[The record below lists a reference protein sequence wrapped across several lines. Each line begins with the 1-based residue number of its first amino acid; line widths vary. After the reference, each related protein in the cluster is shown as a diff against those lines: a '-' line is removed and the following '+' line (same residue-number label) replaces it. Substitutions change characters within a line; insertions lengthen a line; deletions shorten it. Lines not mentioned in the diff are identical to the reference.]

1 MYNFVSKRVI
11 NMWIVYSSPFLCTC
25 LGITFSAFCTFI
37 HVILSNSH
45 FMRYHNFQLC
55 ICDDCLY
62 YSKPSLCIFFYKR
75 KKNRSLFLGSC
86 YMKHMVMYKPS
97 NVIKR
102 TEMVITMPILK
113 YRPQL
118 IFTPF

>member
-11 NMWIVYSSPFLCTC
+11 NMWIVYNSPLLCTY
-25 LGITFSAFCTFI
+25 LGITFSGFFTFI
-37 HVILSNSH
+37 HLILSNSRS
-45 FMRYHNFQLC
+45 MRYHNFQLC

-62 YSKPSLCIFFYKR
+62 YSKPSLCIFSYKR
-75 KKNRSLFLGSC
+75 KKQEPFLGSC

-102 TEMVITMPILK
+102 TGMVMTMPILK

>member
-1 MYNFVSKRVI
+1 MCNFVSKRVI
-11 NMWIVYSSPFLCTC
+11 NMWIVYNSPLLCTY
-25 LGITFSAFCTFI
+25 LGITFSVFCTFI

-45 FMRYHNFQLC
+45 VMRYHNFQLC
-55 ICDDCLY
+55 ICYECLFC
-62 YSKPSLCIFFYKR
+62 SKYFLCIFSYKR
-75 KKNRSLFLGSC
+75 KNRSLFLGSC

-102 TEMVITMPILK
+102 TGMVITMPILK

>member
-11 NMWIVYSSPFLCTC
+11 NMWIVYNFPFLCTY
-25 LGITFSAFCTFI
+25 LGISFSAFCTFI

-55 ICDDCLY
+55 IYHECLFC
-62 YSKPSLCIFFYKR
+62 SKHSLCIFSYKC
-75 KKNRSLFLGSC
+75 KKQEPILGSC
-86 YMKHMVMYKPS
+86 FMKHMVMYKPS

-102 TEMVITMPILK
+102 TGIVITMPILK
-113 YRPQL
+113 HRPQL